1 MTKIVFNGCF
11 GGFGIS
17 EAGFKRY
24 VELGGTAEDAYELD
38 RGNRADPI
46 LAQVVEELGKKAN
59 TRFSDLMIRELPA
72 GTKYR
77 IDEYDGNERV
87 VTIDEYDWSVA

>member
-11 GGFGIS
+11 GCFGLS

-24 VELGGTAEDAYELD
+24 AELGGIAENLYQLD
-38 RGNRADPI
+38 SNRADPI

-77 IDEYDGNERV
+77 IDEYDGNEAV